1 MITLIYE
8 TFSMIS
14 ERDKLKKKIMKEV
27 LIDWII
33 FYTDVCLKALRLKK
47 DYALII

>member
-1 MITLIYE
+1 
-8 TFSMIS
+8 
-14 ERDKLKKKIMKEV
+14 MKEV
-27 LIDWII
+27 PEDWII